1 MKDQA
6 ESLRLRLSKQN
17 EQKRITKTIAITSG
31 KGGVGKSNVSLNFSI
46 MLSRRGFR
54 VLLLDMDIGMG
65 NIDILLGQSSPL
77 TIVDLFARQLP
88 LQELI
93 KTGPDNMSFI
103 AGGTGLTNIFTM
115 DEEKVDY
122 FLTELQSVSA
132 QYDYL
137 IFDMGA
143 GISEDRLYL
152 LKAVHDIFIVT
163 TPEPTAIT
171 DAYAMMKYMYAQEKA
186 IPLYV
191 IANRVR
197 TDKEGRETLERLKRV
212 AKQFLDKEVIPLGML
227 PEDRTVAKA
236 VVRQTPFLLFD
247 PTAKVSRA
255 MHALTDRYL
264 SAGAM
269 VQEKER
275 EPFNFFARLR
285 HFLLER

>member
-6 ESLRLRLSKQN
+6 ENLRLRLGRQN
-17 EQKRITKTIAITSG
+17 GQKRITKTIAITSG

-77 TIVDLFARQLP
+77 TIVDLFAKQLP

-93 KTGPDNMSFI
+93 KTGPDNISFI

-171 DAYAMMKYMYAQEKA
+171 DAYAMMKYMYTQEKE

-255 MHALTDRYL
+255 MHTLADRYL
-264 SAGAM
+264 SAGA
-269 VQEKER
+269 VAQEKER
-275 EPFNFFARLR
+275 EPFHFFARLR